1 MAGGR
6 AEYSDGP
13 EVYVEPPKSF
23 DPNPQSD
30 AHVPIPPHSFGT
42 LTGATNSTSDLI
54 HAEKTRNR
62 KRKILGLPQQ
72 AFCAIIALC
81 VLVVVAAIGGGI
93 GGYFAVRNAR
103 LV

>member
-1 MAGGR
+1 MASGR

-13 EVYVEPPKSF
+13 EVYFEPPKTF
-23 DPNPQSD
+23 NPNPQS
-30 AHVPIPPHSFGT
+30 ATHVPPPPHSFGT

-54 HAEKTRNR
+54 HAEKKR

-72 AFCAIIALC
+72 AFCMIIALC
-81 VLVVVAAIGGGI
+81 VLVVVAAIGGGV